1 MSFLYP
7 AFLWALTALSIP
19 VIIHLFN
26 FRKTKRIYF
35 STTRFLRNVQEA
47 TTAKRKLKHYLILAS
62 RILFLLFLVFTFA
75 QPIIPASEQF
85 STNRNISIYL
95 DNSLS
100 MSVPVGEKTS
110 ALDAG
115 IGYVKRIVNVF
126 PPDTRYRLLTNDFA
140 PFSNSYKTKT
150 EVIDLLTQVRLSPVS
165 RNLNE
170 VKERIQ
176 NLSRAQASGEV
187 FWISDFQQSTV
198 GSLNPSVYDTT
209 QRWHLVPLT
218 YQNNTNIF
226 IDTAYLENPFVVGGE
241 KNTLHIR
248 MRNDGE
254 KAVEQLLVKL
264 TVNGIQTGTTSVNIA
279 AKAVV
284 ESSFD
289 LPVRQ
294 AGLTTGLSAVSR
306 ATVSFNDYPVSFDNE
321 FYLALNF
328 SEKIRVVE
336 IKDQNLI
343 TPVERV
349 FGNKQVFAFRSFT
362 VSNFNYS
369 LLDEADLVVVNG
381 IDRFD
386 ASLSASLRTYVDG
399 GGALFVIPG
408 GTPDVSSYK
417 SLLRIATLNPVKA
430 IPLAELDYPDFKN
443 PFFENVFE
451 ERSARLAMPQAT
463 RIIDWGMDRSAILK
477 FKNEQPY
484 LSIFNQ
490 QGKIYLLSAPLENEF
505 TTLHNAALFVPIM
518 YRMAASGKKSEVKPY
533 YSLNES
539 FITLR
544 LDSITGEQP
553 MKLVGVQEIVPAQ
566 RKLADQV
573 VMDLPRFSMNAGF
586 YKVTHER
593 DTVGLL
599 AFNLNKYE
607 SLLAQY
613 SGEAVKQQLGNPQ
626 TISIFESNSEEAFS
640 NEIKARYLGKPLW
653 KYALIL
659 ALCFLLAEILL
670 IRFLK

>member
-1 MSFLYP
+1 MNFLYP

-62 RILFLLFLVFTFA
+62 RMLFLLFLVLAFA
-75 QPIIPASEQF
+75 QPIIPANEQF
-85 STNRNISIYL
+85 SVNRNISIYL

-115 IGYVKRIVNVF
+115 IGYVKRIVDVF
-126 PPDTRYRLLTNDFA
+126 PPDTRYRLITNDFA
-140 PFSNSYKTKT
+140 PFSNAYKTKA

-165 RNLNE
+165 RTLNE
-170 VKERIQ
+170 VSGRIQ
-176 NLSRAQASGEV
+176 NLSRTQTSSEV
-187 FWISDFQQSTV
+187 FWVSDFQKSTV
-198 GSLNPSVYDTT
+198 GLLNSATYDTA

-218 YQNNTNIF
+218 YQQNTNIF

-241 KNTLHIR
+241 KNTLHVR
-248 MRNDGE
+248 MRNDGTQ
-254 KAVEQLLVKL
+254 AVEQLLVKL
-264 TVNGIQTGTTSVNIA
+264 SVNGIQTGTASVNIA
-279 AKAVV
+279 AKGVV

-289 LPVRQ
+289 LPARQ
-294 AGLTTGLSAVSR
+294 TGMTSGLNISR
-306 ATVSFNDYPVSFDNE
+306 AVISFNDYPVSFDNE

-328 SEKIRVVE
+328 SEKIRVLE
-336 IKDQNLI
+336 IKDQNLV

-349 FGNKQVFAFRSFT
+349 FGNRQVFAFRSFT

-369 LLDEADLVVVNG
+369 LLEEADLVVVNG
-381 IDRFD
+381 INRFD
-386 ASLSASLRTYVDG
+386 ASLASSLRAYVDG
-399 GGALFVIPG
+399 GSALFVIPG
-408 GTPDVSSYK
+408 AAPDVSSYK
-417 SLLRIATLNPVKA
+417 NLLHMAALNVVKPVA
-430 IPLAELDYPDFKN
+430 LAELDYPDFKN

-463 RIIDWGMDRSAILK
+463 RNLDWGTDRSAILK

-484 LSIFNQ
+484 LSVFNQ

-505 TTLHNAALFVPIM
+505 TTLHNTALFVPIM
-518 YRMAASGKKSEVKPY
+518 YRMAASGKRNEVKPY
-533 YSLNES
+533 YSLHES

-544 LDSITGEQP
+544 LDSLTGEQP
-553 MKLVGVQEIVPAQ
+553 LKLVGEQEIVPAQ

-573 VMDLPRFSMNAGF
+573 IMDLPRFTMNAGF
-586 YKVTHER
+586 YKVAHSR
-593 DTVGLL
+593 DTVSLL
-599 AFNLNKYE
+599 AFNLNKHE
-607 SLLAQY
+607 SLLEQY
-613 SGEAVKQQLGNPQ
+613 SAEAIKQLLGSPQ
-626 TISIFESNSEEAFS
+626 NLSIFEANSEEAFS

-659 ALCFLLAEILL
+659 ALGFLLVEILL

>member
-7 AFLWALTALSIP
+7 PFLWALTALSIP

-35 STTRFLRNVQEA
+35 SSNRFLRNVQEA

-62 RILFLLFLVFTFA
+62 RLLFLLFLVFAFA

-115 IGYVKRIVNVF
+115 IGYVKRIIDVF

-140 PFSNSYKTKT
+140 PFSNSYKTKA
-150 EVIDLLTQVRLSPVS
+150 EVVDLLTQVRLSPIS
-165 RNLNE
+165 RSLNE

-176 NLSRAQASGEV
+176 NLSRAQTSSEV
-187 FWISDFQQSTV
+187 FWISDFQHSTV
-198 GSLNPSVYDTT
+198 GALNPSVYDTT
-209 QRWHLVPLT
+209 QRWHLVPLKF
-218 YQNNTNIF
+218 QNNTNIF

-241 KNTLHIR
+241 KNTLHLK

-264 TVNGIQTGTTSVNIA
+264 SVNGIQTGTASVNIA
-279 AKAVV
+279 AKGLV
-284 ESSFD
+284 ETSFD
-289 LPVRQ
+289 
-294 AGLTTGLSAVSR
+294 LTTGLNGVSR

-328 SEKIRVVE
+328 SEKIRVLE
-336 IKDQNLI
+336 IKDQNVI
-343 TPVERV
+343 TPIERV
-349 FGNKQVFAFRSFT
+349 FGNKQVFSFRSFT
-362 VSNFNYS
+362 VNNFNYS
-369 LLDEADLVVVNG
+369 LLDEADLVVTNGVN
-381 IDRFD
+381 RFD
-386 ASLSASLRTYVDG
+386 ASLSFSLRKFVDE

-408 GTPDVSSYK
+408 PTPDVSSYK
-417 SLLRIATLNPVKA
+417 NLLRLATLNSVKA
-430 IPLAELDYPDFKN
+430 TPLAELDYPDFKN

-463 RIIDWGMDRSAILK
+463 KLIDWGTDRSAILK

-484 LSIFNQ
+484 LSVLNQ
-490 QGKIYLLSAPLENEF
+490 QGKIYLLAAPLENEF
-505 TTLHNAALFVPIM
+505 TSLHNSALFVPVM

-533 YSLNES
+533 YSLNEP
-539 FITLR
+539 FIILR
-544 LDSITGEQP
+544 LDSIVGEKP
-553 MKLVGVQEIVPAQ
+553 MKLVGEQEIVPSQ

-573 VMDLPRFSMNAGF
+573 VMELPRFTMNAGF
-586 YKVTHER
+586 YKVAHER

-607 SLLAQY
+607 SLLGQY
-613 SGEAVKQQLGNPQ
+613 TGEAVKELLGNPEN
-626 TISIFESNSEEAFS
+626 ISIFEAKSEEAFS

-653 KYALIL
+653 KYALII
-659 ALCFLLAEILL
+659 ALFFLLAEILL

>member
-35 STTRFLRNVQEA
+35 STNRFLRNVQEA

-62 RILFLLFLVFTFA
+62 RILFLAFLVVAFS
-75 QPIIPASEQF
+75 QPIIPANEDF
-85 STNRNISIYL
+85 SANRNISIYL

-115 IGYVKRIVNVF
+115 IGYVKRIVDVF

-165 RNLNE
+165 RSLNE
-170 VKERIQ
+170 VNDRLK
-176 NLSRAQASGEV
+176 NLSRGETSGEV
-187 FWISDFQQSTV
+187 FWISDFQQSTMGLV
-198 GSLNPSVYDTT
+198 SPASYDTA

-218 YQNNTNIF
+218 YQNSTNIF
-226 IDTAYLENPFVVGGE
+226 IDSAYLENPFVVGGE

-254 KAVEQLLVKL
+254 KPVEQLLVKL
-264 TVNGIQTGTTSVNIA
+264 SVNGIQTGTASVNIA
-279 AKAVV
+279 AKGVT

-289 LPVRQ
+289 L
-294 AGLTTGLSAVSR
+294 TTGLNGVSR
-306 ATVSFNDYPVSFDNE
+306 AVISFNDYPVSFDND

-328 SEKIRVVE
+328 SEKIRVLE

-343 TPVERV
+343 TPIERV
-349 FGNKQVFAFRSFT
+349 FGNKQVFGFRSFT

-369 LLDEADLVVVNG
+369 LLGEADLVIVNG

-386 ASLSASLRTYVDG
+386 ASLNASLRSYVDE

-408 GTPDVSSYK
+408 KNADVLSYK
-417 SLLRIATLNPVKA
+417 NLLRIATLSQVKA
-430 IPLAELDYPDFKN
+430 TPLTELDYPDFKN

-463 RIIDWGMDRSAILK
+463 KNLAWGLDRSAILK

-484 LSIFNQ
+484 LSVFNQ

-505 TTLHNAALFVPIM
+505 TTLHNSALFVPIM

-544 LDSITGEQP
+544 LDSISGEQP
-553 MKLVGVQEIVPAQ
+553 MKLVGQQEIVPAQ

-573 VMDLPRFSMNAGF
+573 IMDLPRFTMNAGF

-599 AFNLNKYE
+599 AFNLSKYE

-613 SGEAVKQQLGNPQ
+613 SGERIKQQLGNPK
-626 TISIFESNSEEAFS
+626 TLSIFEANSEEAFS

-659 ALCFLLAEILL
+659 ALFFLLAEILL

>member
-7 AFLWALTALSIP
+7 AFLWALAALSIP

-62 RILFLLFLVFTFA
+62 RVLFLLFLVLAFA
-75 QPIIPASEQF
+75 QPIIPASEEF
-85 STNRNISIYL
+85 SADRNISIYL

-100 MSVPVGEKTS
+100 MSVPVGEKIS

-115 IGYVKRIVNVF
+115 IGYVKKIVEVF

-140 PFSNSYKTKT
+140 PFSNSYKTKA

-165 RNLNE
+165 RSLNE
-170 VKERIQ
+170 VKERIN
-176 NLSRAQASGEV
+176 NLSRGEHSREL
-187 FWISDFQQSTV
+187 FWISDFQQSTI
-198 GSLNPSVYDTT
+198 GLLTPAAYDTT
-209 QRWHLVPLT
+209 QRWHLIPLT
-218 YQNNTNIF
+218 YQNNTNVF

-248 MRNDGE
+248 IRNDGE
-254 KAVEQLLVKL
+254 KPVEQLLVKL
-264 TVNGIQTGTTSVNIA
+264 SVNGIQTGTASVNIA
-279 AKAVV
+279 AKGVA

-289 LPVRQ
+289 L
-294 AGLTTGLSAVSR
+294 TTGLNGVSR

-328 SEKIRVVE
+328 SEKIRVLE

-349 FGNKQVFAFRSFT
+349 FGNKQIFTFRSFT
-362 VSNFNYS
+362 ISNFNYS

-386 ASLSASLRTYVDG
+386 ASLTSSLRKFVDESG
-399 GGALFVIPG
+399 SLFVIPG
-408 GTPDVSSYK
+408 KAPDVSSYK
-417 SLLRIATLNPVKA
+417 SLLRIATLNQVKVT
-430 IPLAELDYPDFKN
+430 PLTELDYPDFKN

-451 ERSARLAMPQAT
+451 ERSARLAMPLAT
-463 RIIDWGMDRSAILK
+463 RNIEWGTDRSAILK

-484 LSIFNQ
+484 LSVLNQ
-490 QGKIYLLSAPLENEF
+490 QGKIYLLGAPLENEF
-505 TTLHNAALFVPIM
+505 TTLHNSALFVPIM

-544 LDSITGEQP
+544 LDSISGEQP
-553 MKLVGVQEIVPAQ
+553 MKLVGEQEIVPTQ

-573 VMDLPRFSMNAGF
+573 VMDLPRFTMNAGF

-599 AFNLNKYE
+599 AFNLSKYE
-607 SLLAQY
+607 SLLAQH
-613 SGEAVKQQLGNPQ
+613 SGETIKQQLGNPQ
-626 TISIFESNSEEAFS
+626 TVSIFEANSEEAFS

>member
-35 STTRFLRNVQEA
+35 STNRFLRNVQEA

-62 RILFLLFLVFTFA
+62 RILFLLFLVFAFA

-85 STNRNISIYL
+85 SMNRNISVYL

-115 IGYVKRIVNVF
+115 IGYVKKIVEVF

-140 PFSNSYKTKT
+140 PFSNSYKTRA
-150 EVIDLLTQVRLSPVS
+150 EVIDLLTQVRLSPIS

-176 NLSRAQASGEV
+176 NLSRAQTSGEV

-198 GSLNPSVYDTT
+198 GLLNPAVYDTT

-218 YQNNTNIF
+218 YQSNTNIF
-226 IDTAYLENPFVVGGE
+226 IDSAYLENPFVVGGE

-248 MRNDGE
+248 MRNDGA

-264 TVNGIQTGTTSVNIA
+264 SVNGIQTGTASINIA
-279 AKAVV
+279 AKGVI
-284 ESSFD
+284 ETSFD
-289 LPVRQ
+289 
-294 AGLTTGLSAVSR
+294 LTTGLNGVSR
-306 ATVSFNDYPVSFDNE
+306 AIVSFNDYPISFDNE
-321 FYLALNF
+321 FFLALNF
-328 SEKIRVVE
+328 SEKIRVLE
-336 IKDQNLI
+336 IKDQNLS

-349 FGNKQVFAFRSFT
+349 FGNRQVFTFRSFT
-362 VSNFNYS
+362 VGNFNYS
-369 LLDEADLVVVNG
+369 LLGEADLVVING
-381 IDRFD
+381 IDRID
-386 ASLSASLRTYVDG
+386 ASLSASLRSYVDG

-408 GTPDVSSYK
+408 VTPDISSYK
-417 SLLRIATLNPVKA
+417 NLLRIATLNQLKAMPVA
-430 IPLAELDYPDFKN
+430 DLDYPDFKN

-451 ERSARLAMPQAT
+451 ERSARLAMPRASKL
-463 RIIDWGMDRSAILK
+463 IDWGMDRSAILK
-477 FKNEQPY
+477 FKSEQPY
-484 LSIFNQ
+484 LSVLNQ
-490 QGKIYLLSAPLENEF
+490 QGKIYLLGSPLENEF
-505 TTLHNAALFVPIM
+505 TTLHNSALFVPIM

-553 MKLVGVQEIVPAQ
+553 MKLVGEHEIVPSQ

-573 VMDLPRFSMNAGF
+573 IMDLPRFSMNAGF

-607 SLLAQY
+607 SLLTQY

-626 TISIFESNSEEAFS
+626 TISIFQSNSEEAFS

-659 ALCFLLAEILL
+659 ALSFLLAEILL

>member
-62 RILFLLFLVFTFA
+62 RILFLAFLVFAFA
-75 QPIIPASEQF
+75 QPIIPASEDF
-85 STNRNISIYL
+85 SANRNISIYL

-100 MSVPVGEKTS
+100 MSVPVGEKLS

-115 IGYVKRIVNVF
+115 IGYVKRIVDVF

-140 PFSNSYKTKT
+140 PFSNSYKTKA

-165 RNLNE
+165 RSLNE
-170 VKERIQ
+170 VNDRFK
-176 NLSRAQASGEV
+176 NLSRGETSGEV
-187 FWISDFQQSTV
+187 FWISDFQQSTL
-198 GSLNPSVYDTT
+198 GSFSAATYDTT

-248 MRNDGE
+248 MRNDGD
-254 KAVEQLLVKL
+254 KPVEQLLVKL
-264 TVNGIQTGTTSVNIA
+264 SVNGIQTGTASVNIT
-279 AKAVV
+279 AKGVA

-289 LPVRQ
+289 L
-294 AGLTTGLSAVSR
+294 TTGLNGVSR

-328 SEKIRVVE
+328 SEKIRVLE

-343 TPVERV
+343 TSVERV
-349 FGNKQVFAFRSFT
+349 FGNKQVFSFRSFT
-362 VSNFNYS
+362 ISNFNYS

-386 ASLSASLRTYVDG
+386 ASLSGSLRSYVDG

-408 GTPDVSSYK
+408 TTPDVSSYK
-417 SLLRIATLNPVKA
+417 NLLRIATLNQVKA
-430 IPLAELDYPDFKN
+430 TPLTELDYPDFKN

-451 ERSARLAMPQAT
+451 ERSARLAMPQST
-463 RIIDWGMDRSAILK
+463 KNLEWGLDRSAILK

-484 LSIFNQ
+484 LSVFNQ
-490 QGKIYLLSAPLENEF
+490 QGKIYLLGAPLENQF
-505 TTLHNAALFVPIM
+505 TTLHNSALFVPIM

-544 LDSITGEQP
+544 LDSLTGEQP
-553 MKLVGVQEIVPAQ
+553 IKLVGEQEIVPAQ

-573 VMDLPRFSMNAGF
+573 VMDLPRFTMNSGF
-586 YKVTHER
+586 YKVAHER

-599 AFNLNKYE
+599 AFNLSKYE

-613 SGEAVKQQLGNPQ
+613 SGESIKQQLGNPQ
-626 TISIFESNSEEAFS
+626 SLSIFESNSEEAFS

-659 ALCFLLAEILL
+659 ALFFLLVEILL

>member
-35 STTRFLRNVQEA
+35 SSNRFLRNVQEA
-47 TTAKRKLKHYLILAS
+47 TTARRKLKHYLILAS
-62 RILFLLFLVFTFA
+62 RILFLLFLVFVFA
-75 QPIIPASEQF
+75 QPVIPASEQF

-115 IGYVKRIVNVF
+115 IGYVKRIVEVF
-126 PPDTRYRLLTNDFA
+126 PPDTRYRLVTNDFA
-140 PFSNSYKTKT
+140 PFSNAYKTKG

-165 RNLNE
+165 RNLHE
-170 VKERIQ
+170 VKERFR
-176 NLSRAQASGEV
+176 NLSRAQTSSEV

-198 GSLNPSVYDTT
+198 GSLNPAVYDTT
-209 QRWHLVPLT
+209 QRWHLVPMKF
-218 YQNNTNIF
+218 QNSTNIF

-241 KNTLHIR
+241 KNTLHLK
-248 MRNDGE
+248 MRNDGD

-264 TVNGIQTGTTSVNIA
+264 SINGIQTGTTSVNIA
-279 AKAVV
+279 AKGLV
-284 ESSFD
+284 EISFD
-289 LPVRQ
+289 
-294 AGLTTGLSAVSR
+294 LTTGLSGVSR

-328 SEKIRVVE
+328 SEKIRVLE
-336 IKDQNLI
+336 INDQTVV

-362 VSNFNYS
+362 VNNFNYS
-369 LLDEADLVVVNG
+369 LLDEADLVVIDGVN
-381 IDRFD
+381 RFD
-386 ASLSASLRTYVDG
+386 ASLSSSLRKYVDE

-408 GTPDVSSYK
+408 AAPDVSSYK
-417 SLLRIATLNPVKA
+417 NLLRLATLTSVKA
-430 IPLAELDYPDFKN
+430 VPLTELDYPDFKN

-451 ERSARLAMPQAT
+451 ERSARLAMPQAA
-463 RIIDWGMDRSAILK
+463 RIMDWGTDRSAILK

-484 LSIFNQ
+484 LSVLNQ
-490 QGKIYLLSAPLENEF
+490 QGKIYLLAAPLENEF
-505 TTLHNAALFVPIM
+505 TTLHNSALFVPIM

-544 LDSITGEQP
+544 LDSIAGEQP
-553 MKLVGVQEIVPAQ
+553 MKLVGEQEIVPAQ

-573 VMDLPRFSMNAGF
+573 VMELPRFTMNAGF
-586 YKVTHER
+586 YKVAHER

-607 SLLAQY
+607 SLLGQY
-613 SGEAVKQQLGNPQ
+613 TGEAVKEQLGSPES
-626 TISIFESNSEEAFS
+626 ISIFEANSEEAFS

-653 KYALIL
+653 KYALIM
-659 ALCFLLAEILL
+659 ALFFLLAEILL

>member
-19 VIIHLFN
+19 VIVHLFN

-35 STTRFLRNVQEA
+35 STNRFLRNVQEA

-62 RILFLLFLVFTFA
+62 RILFLLFLVLTFA

-85 STNRNISIYL
+85 SANRNISIYL

-115 IGYVKRIVNVF
+115 IGYVKRIVDVF

-140 PFSNSYKTKT
+140 PFSNSYKTKA

-176 NLSRAQASGEV
+176 NLSRAQPSGEV
-187 FWISDFQQSTV
+187 FWISDFQQSTA
-198 GSLNPSVYDTT
+198 GSLNPSVYDTM

-248 MRNDGE
+248 MRNDGD
-254 KAVEQLLVKL
+254 KPVEQLLVKL
-264 TVNGIQTGTTSVNIA
+264 SVNGIQTGTASVNIA
-279 AKAVV
+279 AKGVI

-289 LPVRQ
+289 L
-294 AGLTTGLSAVSR
+294 TTGLSGVSR
-306 ATVSFNDYPVSFDNE
+306 ATISFNDYPVSFDNE

-328 SEKIRVVE
+328 SEKIRVLE
-336 IKDQNLI
+336 IKDRNVI
-343 TPVERV
+343 TPIERV
-349 FGNKQVFAFRSFT
+349 FGNRQVFTFRSFT

-369 LLDEADLVVVNG
+369 LLDEADLVVING
-381 IDRFD
+381 IDRVD
-386 ASLSASLRTYVDG
+386 ASLSASLRTYVDA

-408 GTPDVSSYK
+408 ATPDVLSYK
-417 SLLRIATLNPVKA
+417 NLLRIATLNQVKA
-430 IPLAELDYPDFKN
+430 LPLTELDYPDFKN

-463 RIIDWGMDRSAILK
+463 KLLDWGMDRSAILK

-484 LSIFNQ
+484 LSVLNQ
-490 QGKIYLLSAPLENEF
+490 HGKIYLLSSSLENEF
-505 TTLHNAALFVPIM
+505 TTLHNSALFVPIM

-533 YSLNES
+533 YSLTES

-544 LDSITGEQP
+544 LDSLTGEQP
-553 MKLVGVQEIVPAQ
+553 MKLVGDQEIVPAQ

-607 SLLAQY
+607 SLLGQY
-613 SGEAVKQQLGNPQ
+613 SGEAIKQQLGNPQ
-626 TISIFESNSEEAFS
+626 TISIFESNSEETFS